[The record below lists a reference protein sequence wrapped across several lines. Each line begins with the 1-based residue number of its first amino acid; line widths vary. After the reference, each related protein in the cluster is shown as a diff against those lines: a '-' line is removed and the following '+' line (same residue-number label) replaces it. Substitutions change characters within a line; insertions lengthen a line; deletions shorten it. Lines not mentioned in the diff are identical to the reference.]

1 VIKSLLYSRHNI
13 LPALLPLK
21 ASRAITGQ
29 RLVMLIYHTVNDT
42 APDHIIHL
50 YQPRTLKIFTED
62 MEFLL
67 KHYEPIDLFRLKEI
81 VNNREKPRRNLFFVS
96 FDDGLSEFYFPAAP
110 LLEKM
115 GIPATCFLNTAF
127 VDNRDMFYRYK
138 VSVLIEA
145 IQKHKERKE
154 FWQEFHA
161 LKEKHDIPQGY
172 YRNVLLG
179 LNYCHLPFI
188 EEAAQLVR
196 LDFTDYLKS
205 RQPYMTDEQIR
216 ELVRKGFTFGGHG
229 VNHAD
234 FNLLTEEEK
243 ISQAFQ
249 STKEVAERFGL
260 PYRVFSFPFTD
271 FGIEKSFFNAIYAND
286 QIELSFGTA
295 GLKKDSEY
303 RNLQRIPIEESGL
316 SAERRLKADYFYYLL
331 KGLIGQNV
339 IVR

>member
-1 VIKSLLYSRHNI
+1 MEDRVLHI
-13 LPALLPLK
+13 L
-21 ASRAITGQ
+21 
-29 RLVMLIYHTVNDT
+29 
-42 APDHIIHL
+42 
-50 YQPRTLKIFTED
+50 
-62 MEFLL
+62 
-67 KHYEPIDLFRLKEI
+67 
-81 VNNREKPRRNLFFVS
+81 
-96 FDDGLSEFYFPAAP
+96 
-110 LLEKM
+110 
-115 GIPATCFLNTAF
+115 
-127 VDNRDMFYRYK
+127 
-138 VSVLIEA
+138 
-145 IQKHKERKE
+145 
-154 FWQEFHA
+154 QEF
-161 LKEKHDIPQGY
+161 I
-172 YRNVLLG
+172 RNESDCVSIIADG
-179 LNYCHLPFI
+179 GK
-188 EEAAQLVR
+188 AQIHIHIRV
-196 LDFTDYLKS
+196 DFLMLAMN
-205 RQPYMTDEQIR
+205 QMTDEQIR